1 MKKKRGK
8 SRPAS
13 PKQKAAMS
21 RMLQRKTAPPP
32 TPLFKEEDEQGSDP
46 TPVQTVRPSPAAAE
60 TPSSTTTPKRKP
72 PIPKRKAPETV
83 TAVGNP
89 LSVSEFRDLFERV
102 SSGQTTIAQEAAA
115 NLFPPRIFKEPD
127 GDLASTIKEK
137 WNQERDKKRQE
148 QLAESVIRPLVNQAI
163 ENGVLPKPAGPVKI
177 SIKPDTETPLA
188 ASLRRSIE
196 LRKQQDQTQQSGCPP
211 HAIIRARA
219 GTGKTTTLI
228 EGLKLIRGMTVS
240 INPSEQQRVIWDTME
255 LSRGARFV
263 CMTAFNANIADEL
276 LKRVPPGCD
285 AMTMHRMGNRAVW
298 KAFGEQEPTAWAT
311 DNVTERV
318 INYPIQ
324 AFRRE
329 KPLVA
334 RAVKQLVSL
343 CKQNLTGFM
352 TGKDT
357 DWELEL
363 DLLSSHYDIDLG
375 SPGDRSET
383 YGLVPEVLEACKA
396 PKGEIH
402 FDDMIWL
409 PIVLNLPVF
418 RFDLLLVDEAQ
429 DLNRAQQA
437 LARKAGLRLML
448 CGDDCQ
454 AIYGFAGADS
464 ESLPRMEAELAAT
477 PQGCIVLPLT
487 VTRRCG
493 KKIVEQAQTFVPD
506 IDAFSTNPEGLVR
519 WHDMSQ
525 YREELPYRDLVKDG
539 DMILCRLNGPLVSEC
554 FAFVKRGRRAE
565 IIGRDIG
572 QGLVATIENLKAH
585 TVPELVSKLE
595 GWLKQEMDKENA
607 KKNPSE
613 ARLIAL
619 VDRYACLNCFI
630 QEAKDILDVV
640 RKIRE
645 VFTDNKGLEGIRMG
659 SIHRVKGLEAD
670 RVFILQLG
678 KEKPPKS
685 AWQAQQERNLKYV
698 AITRAKHELNYVTLP
713 FRNREKGR
721 RS

>member
-21 RMLQRKTAPPP
+21 KMLQRKTAPPP

-46 TPVQTVRPSPAAAE
+46 TKLSQPQGDMQNASTSIGTNLSSQKENQGKNVPAQPA
-60 TPSSTTTPKRKP
+60 TSSGGKRRP

-102 SSGQTTIAQEAAA
+102 SSGQTTIAQEAAV

-127 GDLASTIKEK
+127 EDPKLRPTIAAARNVVLST
-137 WNQERDKKRQE
+137 
-148 QLAESVIRPLVNQAI
+148 
-163 ENGVLPKPAGPVKI
+163 PAR
-177 SIKPDTETPLA
+177 TEETPLA
-188 ASLRRSIE
+188 VSLRRSIE

-334 RAVKQLVSL
+334 RAIKQLVSL

-506 IDAFSTNPEGLVR
+506 IDAFSTNPEGLVC

-525 YREELPYRDLVKDG
+525 YRGDDLPYRNFVQDG

-630 QEAKDILDVV
+630 QEAKDIPDVV

-659 SIHRVKGLEAD
+659 SIHRVKGLEAN